1 MELVLKTSE
10 VKASVGSNP
19 TASASLNLTET
30 LSQIVKGTNELTE
43 QSKKK
48 RAERAVARHGNVQ
61 EHGRLR
67 TVLGIIGKALIVVLV
82 SSLTITTIAALQLSK
97 QLSDRTV
104 TITDGQGKK
113 IEVPPLDGPINLL
126 LVGSDT
132 REGTGN
138 GVFGTE
144 QSNLADVLILIH
156 ISADRKNAVGLSFP
170 RDLMVP
176 WPACPSTT
184 GGPGYYAQSLGQ
196 INATIGNGGP
206 GCTLLTVQEL
216 TGIQIPY
223 LAMIDFTGVIE
234 LSNAVGGVEV
244 CVAED
249 IEDPYTH
256 TYLKAGMHN
265 LQGLQALQFLRTR
278 HGVGDGSDLTRIS
291 NQQVYLTALVRKLK
305 AKNILNNP
313 VALYSLANAAARNM
327 KLSNTLNDPA
337 TLVGVANALKTIPMK
352 NITFLQV
359 PTVKMTGEYVNRV
372 APDYEKAQVLFDLI
386 NADQPLVLGNVTNT
400 GGGSVVK
407 PTPTPTATKTPT
419 KSPTSTPTAK
429 PTPTVTPLPD
439 WAQGTNAATTT
450 CSKGQ

>member
-1 MELVLKTSE
+1 M
-10 VKASVGSNP
+10 
-19 TASASLNLTET
+19 
-30 LSQIVKGTNELTE
+30 TE

-67 TVLGIIGKALIVVLV
+67 TVLGILGKALVVVLV
-82 SSLTITTIAALQLSK
+82 SSLTITGIAAIQLST
-97 QLSDRTV
+97 QLSSHGFDV
-104 TITDGQGKK
+104 FDKDGKK
-113 IEVPPLDGPINLL
+113 IEVPSLDGPINLL

-132 REGTGN
+132 RQGTGN
-138 GVFGTE
+138 GVFGNE

-156 ISADRKNAVGLSFP
+156 IAADRKSAVGLSFP

-176 WPACPSTT
+176 WPACPSTS
-184 GGPGYYAQSLGQ
+184 GGPGYYAQELGQ

-206 GCTLLTVQEL
+206 GCTLLTVQQL
-216 TGIQIPY
+216 TGINIPY

-249 IEDPYTH
+249 INDPYTN

-327 KLSNTLNDPA
+327 KLSNTLNDPP
-337 TLVGVANALKTIPMK
+337 TLVGVANALKSIPMK
-352 NITFLQV
+352 NITFLQI
-359 PTVKMTGEYVNRV
+359 PNVKMTGEYVNRV
-372 APDYEKAQVLFDLI
+372 APDYEKAQILFDLI
-386 NADQPLVLGNVTNT
+386 INDKPLVLGQVSNT
-400 GGGSVVK
+400 GGGSVVA
-407 PTPTPTATKTPT
+407 PTPTPTKTAKPS
-419 KSPTSTPTAK
+419 KSPTSTPTAT

-439 WAQGTNAATTT
+439 WVQGTNAATTT